1 MATLAEPPTVMSSST
16 SPMPT
21 VYEQDIDSFIN
32 LDQLTYTSAEQARP
46 KAILAS
52 QPSLPSSDFTAGDVR
67 SATFAANGHSPMT
80 FQGPSHQYEEHKQ
93 QTGLPPGALAQAM
106 NFNQMAGVTF
116 GNASPA
122 YQMNGDMFASSH
134 MKREDTSFDF
144 NNMSSRNPSEMDL
157 ESDGMGAIPYY
168 LSPNVSKNQFI
179 DPNALGGH
187 EVVSAGPST
196 QVGRMYPG
204 MHQQQAAMAKAAQQQ
219 QKQHEMLRQ
228 QQFQQQQQQSQP
240 PRAANPAVEER
251 ITRLLQQLRQSA
263 MGAIEDTPSPSASL
277 PQMAK
282 MKKDEQDMDEDER
295 LLASEEGKKLSS
307 KERRQLRNKVSA
319 RAFRSRRKEYIGQ
332 LESEVAA
339 RTNEAHELR
348 LQNRVL
354 YEENARLTDLAR
366 MLLSSPH
373 FSQFLDEMSV
383 NGVPTPNLPQ
393 SQSQVPQ
400 SQPQQQQQQQPP
412 QQQQQQQQQNKPQS
426 QPQPMGQPPM
436 QASIVRDPTPN
447 HSIPVPQNP
456 QVGMVMVPNQPM
468 DVSAMGLN
476 NSAWNTGIDMSYG
489 NTPVFAVLE
498 VPEGPALDTEM
509 LSGKSSTL
517 FRTCLPEVSSA
528 KDEIPMIERP
538 PNTKEET
545 NDSPVGVE
553 NPDIQFDESDPAF
566 ALFADSPAKASSS
579 DSPVEFPCT
588 IRSEKSSPAFE
599 LVVENESKATADRF
613 IVLCNTFRLVP
624 SPAGSSCFSRAA
636 SYLKSRHR
644 VYEGTS
650 GPPKLSVSRPFKAL
664 RTRDYRRDINPEAY
678 LLRAPKLVF
687 RRGKTY
693 VIYNP
698 ASHQDSGFDSTP
710 TSPVG
715 NKPMKFYYQVLTTPT
730 ADTPGTTV
738 VLHFPEKRYFFGQ
751 ISEGTQRACT
761 ERGVKLSYLTDI
773 FLTGRTEWANN
784 GGLIGVILTL
794 ADGLA
799 SAANALELTAREK
812 EAKGRGGQPVKQ
824 QAQQQDAQADRG
836 TLTIHGGRN
845 LTHTLATARRFV
857 FRKGMPVFTREY
869 DSESLSK
876 SGSQARTAD
885 PFEQPTWSD
894 RNIKVWAMPIRPSP
908 SQRSGR
914 ASPQVGPQSPR
925 KRSLD
930 EFQERHAD
938 KPALSQRTRD
948 QIMRQSVISDM
959 FNSSWRMDA
968 LVETPL
974 AEVKMPAV
982 MFVRDPETKDL
993 KPYHGPAP
1001 GSDKPLPDIKVL
1013 VRQPWPGAGVE
1024 KLPPTTRCDE
1034 AVSYIVRNHDL
1045 RGKFDPQKAKELN
1058 VRAGPNFARLTKGEN
1073 VLSEDG
1079 KTVTPDMVL
1088 GPPRLGKGLAII
1100 DLPTSDYVDDL
1111 VDRPEW
1117 NSASVTRGLEAFL
1130 WILGPGVGDHPRL
1143 REFVARMSH
1152 CKHTVSSTDYCPNYL
1167 ALSSVAGSSIRLAR
1181 LRGENY
1187 PVPVHDNKTL
1197 PQPGTPT
1204 SESETT
1210 KEMIRNSPFE
1220 PVKPG
1225 LVIDMEPK
1233 FELNRSEVVPL
1244 FNPAETVQRI
1254 PRSIEQRVTAIRR
1267 RVMNP
1272 QFQEKLAEFRKDLP
1286 GANVEIVTLG
1296 TGSSSPS
1303 KYRNVSSTL
1312 VNVPG
1317 VGSYLLDCGENT
1329 IGQLKRMYEPKKLQE
1344 VLQNLRLIWISHL
1357 HADHHLGTASVI
1369 KEWFRANYPNGVPG
1383 AGDVETD
1390 MRKILK
1396 EKRLFV
1402 VSEEM
1407 MIGWLEEYAGVE
1419 DYGFGKLVPLA
1430 AHPSYINPDSKNTTK
1445 FTYRHC
1451 RDDGSYPGWEADGS
1465 RPQTSTLDFND
1476 DSSPLAPLLRQA
1488 TGLADILTTRVSHCR
1503 GAMAVSLVFPDGFK
1517 LSFSGDCRPST
1528 NFATIGRDSTVLIHE
1543 ATFQDDMA
1551 VSAIA
1556 KKHSTTS
1563 EALEVGR
1570 MMQARTVVL
1579 THFSQRYQKV
1589 AHVDHGAGAGTAKPE
1604 PEPKPAP
1611 MTRVDLDV
1619 PDDEPEPAPEPVPS
1633 TLTVTPAENEN
1644 KPPLQAPVTAAF
1656 DYMRIRVGDIPIAQ
1670 AFAPAI
1676 EKLFDI
1682 LERASAVEANKQKK
1696 IREAADALA
1705 KEKKQKQKKKG
1716 AAGAEPLSSATPAA
1730 ATGEAMDI
1738 DQGRSVWSASESENG
1753 WGSND
1758 DEWMDRF
1765 WRGKHSRSRSHS
1777 RSKSASGR
1785 RSSPSIRTK
1794 SGDAV

>member
-1 MATLAEPPTVMSSST
+1 
-16 SPMPT
+16 
-21 VYEQDIDSFIN
+21 
-32 LDQLTYTSAEQARP
+32 
-46 KAILAS
+46 
-52 QPSLPSSDFTAGDVR
+52 
-67 SATFAANGHSPMT
+67 
-80 FQGPSHQYEEHKQ
+80 
-93 QTGLPPGALAQAM
+93 
-106 NFNQMAGVTF
+106 
-116 GNASPA
+116 
-122 YQMNGDMFASSH
+122 
-134 MKREDTSFDF
+134 
-144 NNMSSRNPSEMDL
+144 
-157 ESDGMGAIPYY
+157 
-168 LSPNVSKNQFI
+168 
-179 DPNALGGH
+179 
-187 EVVSAGPST
+187 
-196 QVGRMYPG
+196 
-204 MHQQQAAMAKAAQQQ
+204 
-219 QKQHEMLRQ
+219 
-228 QQFQQQQQQSQP
+228 
-240 PRAANPAVEER
+240 
-251 ITRLLQQLRQSA
+251 
-263 MGAIEDTPSPSASL
+263 
-277 PQMAK
+277 
-282 MKKDEQDMDEDER
+282 
-295 LLASEEGKKLSS
+295 
-307 KERRQLRNKVSA
+307 
-319 RAFRSRRKEYIGQ
+319 
-332 LESEVAA
+332 
-339 RTNEAHELR
+339 
-348 LQNRVL
+348 
-354 YEENARLTDLAR
+354 
-366 MLLSSPH
+366 
-373 FSQFLDEMSV
+373 
-383 NGVPTPNLPQ
+383 
-393 SQSQVPQ
+393 
-400 SQPQQQQQQQPP
+400 
-412 QQQQQQQQQNKPQS
+412 
-426 QPQPMGQPPM
+426 
-436 QASIVRDPTPN
+436 
-447 HSIPVPQNP
+447 
-456 QVGMVMVPNQPM
+456 
-468 DVSAMGLN
+468 
-476 NSAWNTGIDMSYG
+476 
-489 NTPVFAVLE
+489 
-498 VPEGPALDTEM
+498 
-509 LSGKSSTL
+509 
-517 FRTCLPEVSSA
+517 
-528 KDEIPMIERP
+528 
-538 PNTKEET
+538 
-545 NDSPVGVE
+545 
-553 NPDIQFDESDPAF
+553 
-566 ALFADSPAKASSS
+566 
-579 DSPVEFPCT
+579 
-588 IRSEKSSPAFE
+588 
-599 LVVENESKATADRF
+599 
-613 IVLCNTFRLVP
+613 
-624 SPAGSSCFSRAA
+624 
-636 SYLKSRHR
+636 
-644 VYEGTS
+644 
-650 GPPKLSVSRPFKAL
+650 
-664 RTRDYRRDINPEAY
+664 
-678 LLRAPKLVF
+678 
-687 RRGKTY
+687 
-693 VIYNP
+693 
-698 ASHQDSGFDSTP
+698 
-710 TSPVG
+710 
-715 NKPMKFYYQVLTTPT
+715 MKFYYQVLTTPT

-812 EAKGRGGQPVKQ
+812 EAKGRGGQHVKQ
-824 QAQQQDAQADRG
+824 QAQQQDGQADRG

-1390 MRKILK
+1390 MRKILQ

-1430 AHPSYINPDSKNTTK
+1430 AHPSYINSDSKNTTK

-1465 RPQTSTLDFND
+1465 RPQTSALDFND

-1551 VSAIA
+1551 VAAIA

-1716 AAGAEPLSSATPAA
+1716 AAGTEPLSSATPAA

>member
-1 MATLAEPPTVMSSST
+1 MIARCH
-16 SPMPT
+16 
-21 VYEQDIDSFIN
+21 SF
-32 LDQLTYTSAEQARP
+32 L
-46 KAILAS
+46 
-52 QPSLPSSDFTAGDVR
+52 
-67 SATFAANGHSPMT
+67 
-80 FQGPSHQYEEHKQ
+80 
-93 QTGLPPGALAQAM
+93 
-106 NFNQMAGVTF
+106 
-116 GNASPA
+116 
-122 YQMNGDMFASSH
+122 
-134 MKREDTSFDF
+134 
-144 NNMSSRNPSEMDL
+144 
-157 ESDGMGAIPYY
+157 
-168 LSPNVSKNQFI
+168 
-179 DPNALGGH
+179 
-187 EVVSAGPST
+187 
-196 QVGRMYPG
+196 
-204 MHQQQAAMAKAAQQQ
+204 
-219 QKQHEMLRQ
+219 
-228 QQFQQQQQQSQP
+228 
-240 PRAANPAVEER
+240 
-251 ITRLLQQLRQSA
+251 
-263 MGAIEDTPSPSASL
+263 
-277 PQMAK
+277 
-282 MKKDEQDMDEDER
+282 
-295 LLASEEGKKLSS
+295 
-307 KERRQLRNKVSA
+307 
-319 RAFRSRRKEYIGQ
+319 
-332 LESEVAA
+332 
-339 RTNEAHELR
+339 
-348 LQNRVL
+348 
-354 YEENARLTDLAR
+354 
-366 MLLSSPH
+366 
-373 FSQFLDEMSV
+373 
-383 NGVPTPNLPQ
+383 
-393 SQSQVPQ
+393 
-400 SQPQQQQQQQPP
+400 
-412 QQQQQQQQQNKPQS
+412 
-426 QPQPMGQPPM
+426 
-436 QASIVRDPTPN
+436 
-447 HSIPVPQNP
+447 
-456 QVGMVMVPNQPM
+456 
-468 DVSAMGLN
+468 
-476 NSAWNTGIDMSYG
+476 
-489 NTPVFAVLE
+489 
-498 VPEGPALDTEM
+498 
-509 LSGKSSTL
+509 
-517 FRTCLPEVSSA
+517 
-528 KDEIPMIERP
+528 
-538 PNTKEET
+538 
-545 NDSPVGVE
+545 
-553 NPDIQFDESDPAF
+553 
-566 ALFADSPAKASSS
+566 
-579 DSPVEFPCT
+579 
-588 IRSEKSSPAFE
+588 
-599 LVVENESKATADRF
+599 
-613 IVLCNTFRLVP
+613 
-624 SPAGSSCFSRAA
+624 RAA
-636 SYLKSRHR
+636 SYLKSRRR
-644 VYEGTS
+644 VYEGIS
-650 GPPKLSVSRPFKAL
+650 GPPKSSLSHQYFDRPLKAR
-664 RTRDYRRDINPEAY
+664 RTRDLRREINPDAY
-678 LLRAPKLVF
+678 LLRAPKLEF

-693 VIYNP
+693 ILYNP
-698 ASHQDSGFDSTP
+698 ALRQGSDFDSIP

-730 ADTPGTTV
+730 ADTPGTTL
-738 VLHFPEKRYFFGQ
+738 VLHFPDKRYFFGQ

-773 FLTGRTEWANN
+773 FLTGRTEWATN

-799 SAANALELTAREK
+799 SAASALELTAREK
-812 EAKGRGGQPVKQ
+812 EAKGRGGQNVKQ
-824 QAQQQDAQADRG
+824 QFQQQQDGQADRG

-857 FRKGMPVFTREY
+857 FRKGMPVFTKEY

-876 SGSQARTAD
+876 SGSPARAAD

-908 SQRSGR
+908 SQRSR
-914 ASPQVGPQSPR
+914 RTSPQARPQSPR

-930 EFQERHAD
+930 EFQERDAD
-938 KPALSQRTRD
+938 KPALDKRAQD
-948 QIMRQSVISDM
+948 HIMRQSVISDM

-974 AEVKMPAV
+974 AEVKMPAI
-982 MFVRDPETKDL
+982 MFIRDPETKDL
-993 KPYHGPAP
+993 KPYNGPAP

-1013 VRQPWPGAGVE
+1013 VRQPWPGASVE

-1045 RGKFDPQKAKELN
+1045 RGKFDPQKAKDLN

-1117 NSASVTRGLEAFL
+1117 NSAAVTTGLEAFL

-1204 SESETT
+1204 CESETT

-1220 PVKPG
+1220 PINPG
-1225 LVIDMEPK
+1225 LVINMEPK

-1244 FNPAETVQRI
+1244 FNPAETVQTI

-1267 RVMNP
+1267 RVMKP

-1369 KEWFRANYPNGVPG
+1369 REWFRANYPNGVPR
-1383 AGDVETD
+1383 AGSVETD
-1390 MRKILK
+1390 IRKILQD
-1396 EKRLFV
+1396 KRLFV

-1430 AHPSYINPDSKNTTK
+1430 AHPSYVNGDLQIKTK

-1451 RDDGSYPGWEADGS
+1451 RDDGSYPGYEADGS

-1476 DSSPLAPLLRQA
+1476 DSSPVTPLLRQA
-1488 TGLADILTTRVSHCR
+1488 TGLADILTTKVSHCR

-1517 LSFSGDCRPST
+1517 LSFSGDCRPSA

-1551 VSAIA
+1551 VSAVA

-1589 AHVDHGAGAGTAKPE
+1589 AHVDPGASPTE
-1604 PEPKPAP
+1604 PDPQPRPAP
-1611 MTRVDLDV
+1611 MAREDLDV
-1619 PDDEPEPAPEPVPS
+1619 PDHEPEPAHEPS
-1633 TLTVTPAENEN
+1633 TLTVTEN
-1644 KPPLQAPVTAAF
+1644 KLPLKAPVTAAF

-1670 AFAPAI
+1670 AFAPAV

-1705 KEKKQKQKKKG
+1705 KEKKQMKRKG
-1716 AAGAEPLSSATPAA
+1716 ASEPEPASASALAAGEVID
-1730 ATGEAMDI
+1730 M
-1738 DQGRSVWSASESENG
+1738 DQGRSVWSASESESG
-1753 WGSND
+1753 WGSSD

-1765 WRGKHSRSRSHS
+1765 WRGKHSRSRSQS
-1777 RSKSASGR
+1777 WNKGRGGR

-1794 SGDAV
+1794 SSDAA

>member
-1 MATLAEPPTVMSSST
+1 MIA
-16 SPMPT
+16 
-21 VYEQDIDSFIN
+21 QCHSF
-32 LDQLTYTSAEQARP
+32 L
-46 KAILAS
+46 
-52 QPSLPSSDFTAGDVR
+52 
-67 SATFAANGHSPMT
+67 
-80 FQGPSHQYEEHKQ
+80 
-93 QTGLPPGALAQAM
+93 
-106 NFNQMAGVTF
+106 
-116 GNASPA
+116 
-122 YQMNGDMFASSH
+122 
-134 MKREDTSFDF
+134 
-144 NNMSSRNPSEMDL
+144 
-157 ESDGMGAIPYY
+157 
-168 LSPNVSKNQFI
+168 
-179 DPNALGGH
+179 
-187 EVVSAGPST
+187 
-196 QVGRMYPG
+196 
-204 MHQQQAAMAKAAQQQ
+204 
-219 QKQHEMLRQ
+219 
-228 QQFQQQQQQSQP
+228 
-240 PRAANPAVEER
+240 
-251 ITRLLQQLRQSA
+251 
-263 MGAIEDTPSPSASL
+263 
-277 PQMAK
+277 
-282 MKKDEQDMDEDER
+282 
-295 LLASEEGKKLSS
+295 
-307 KERRQLRNKVSA
+307 
-319 RAFRSRRKEYIGQ
+319 
-332 LESEVAA
+332 
-339 RTNEAHELR
+339 
-348 LQNRVL
+348 
-354 YEENARLTDLAR
+354 
-366 MLLSSPH
+366 
-373 FSQFLDEMSV
+373 
-383 NGVPTPNLPQ
+383 
-393 SQSQVPQ
+393 
-400 SQPQQQQQQQPP
+400 
-412 QQQQQQQQQNKPQS
+412 
-426 QPQPMGQPPM
+426 
-436 QASIVRDPTPN
+436 
-447 HSIPVPQNP
+447 
-456 QVGMVMVPNQPM
+456 
-468 DVSAMGLN
+468 
-476 NSAWNTGIDMSYG
+476 
-489 NTPVFAVLE
+489 
-498 VPEGPALDTEM
+498 
-509 LSGKSSTL
+509 
-517 FRTCLPEVSSA
+517 
-528 KDEIPMIERP
+528 
-538 PNTKEET
+538 
-545 NDSPVGVE
+545 
-553 NPDIQFDESDPAF
+553 
-566 ALFADSPAKASSS
+566 
-579 DSPVEFPCT
+579 
-588 IRSEKSSPAFE
+588 
-599 LVVENESKATADRF
+599 
-613 IVLCNTFRLVP
+613 
-624 SPAGSSCFSRAA
+624 RAA
-636 SYLKSRHR
+636 SYLKSRRR
-644 VYEGTS
+644 VYESIS
-650 GPPKLSVSRPFKAL
+650 GPPKSPVSHQYFDRPLKAR
-664 RTRDYRRDINPEAY
+664 RTRDLRREINPDAY
-678 LLRAPKLVF
+678 LLRAPKLEF

-693 VIYNP
+693 ILYNP
-698 ASHQDSGFDSTP
+698 ATRQDSGFVSIP

-738 VLHFPEKRYFFGQ
+738 VLHFPDKRYFFGQ

-799 SAANALELTAREK
+799 SAASALELTAREK
-812 EAKGRGGQPVKQ
+812 EAKGRGGPHVKQ
-824 QAQQQDAQADRG
+824 QSQQQQQDGQADRG

-869 DSESLSK
+869 DSETLSK
-876 SGSQARTAD
+876 SGSQARAAD

-908 SQRSGR
+908 SQRSR
-914 ASPQVGPQSPR
+914 RTSPQAGPQSPR

-930 EFQERHAD
+930 EFQERDAD
-938 KPALSQRTRD
+938 KPALDQRAQD
-948 QIMRQSVISDM
+948 HIMRQSVISDM

-974 AEVKMPAV
+974 AEVRMPAI
-982 MFVRDPETKDL
+982 MFIRDPETKDL
-993 KPYHGPAP
+993 KPYNGPAP

-1013 VRQPWPGAGVE
+1013 VRQPWPGASVE

-1045 RGKFDPQKAKELN
+1045 RGKFDPQKAKELK

-1079 KTVTPDMVL
+1079 ETVTPDMVL
-1088 GPPRLGKGLAII
+1088 GPTRLGKGLAII

-1117 NSASVTRGLEAFL
+1117 NSAAVTTGLEAFL

-1204 SESETT
+1204 CESETT

-1220 PVKPG
+1220 PIKPG

-1244 FNPAETVQRI
+1244 FNPAETVQKI

-1267 RVMNP
+1267 RVMKP
-1272 QFQEKLAEFRKDLP
+1272 QFQEELAEFRKDLP

-1344 VLQNLRLIWISHL
+1344 VLRNLRLIWISHL

-1369 KEWFRANYPNGVPG
+1369 KEWFRANYPNGVPRTSG
-1383 AGDVETD
+1383 VETD
-1390 MRKILK
+1390 IRKILQD
-1396 EKRLFV
+1396 KRLFV

-1430 AHPSYINPDSKNTTK
+1430 AHPSYVNGDFKTK

-1451 RDDGSYPGWEADGS
+1451 RDDGSYPGFEADGS

-1476 DSSPLAPLLRQA
+1476 DSSPVTPLLRQA

-1517 LSFSGDCRPST
+1517 LSFSGDCRPSA

-1589 AHVDHGAGAGTAKPE
+1589 AHVDHGAGPAKPD
-1604 PEPKPAP
+1604 PQLKPAP
-1611 MTRVDLDV
+1611 MVREDLDV
-1619 PDDEPEPAPEPVPS
+1619 PDDEPEPAAEPS
-1633 TLTVTPAENEN
+1633 TLTVTEN
-1644 KPPLQAPVTAAF
+1644 KPPLKAPVTAAF

-1670 AFAPAI
+1670 AFAPAV

-1682 LERASAVEANKQKK
+1682 LERASAVEANRQKK

-1705 KEKKQKQKKKG
+1705 KEQKKQKNKKKG
-1716 AAGAEPLSSATPAA
+1716 APQPEPASASAPAA
-1730 ATGEAMDI
+1730 GEAMDI
-1738 DQGRSVWSASESENG
+1738 DQGRSVWSASESESG
-1753 WGSND
+1753 WGSSD

-1765 WRGKHSRSRSHS
+1765 WRGKHNRSRSQS
-1777 RSKSASGR
+1777 RSMGRGGR
-1785 RSSPSIRTK
+1785 RSSPSMRTK

>member
-1 MATLAEPPTVMSSST
+1 
-16 SPMPT
+16 
-21 VYEQDIDSFIN
+21 
-32 LDQLTYTSAEQARP
+32 
-46 KAILAS
+46 
-52 QPSLPSSDFTAGDVR
+52 
-67 SATFAANGHSPMT
+67 
-80 FQGPSHQYEEHKQ
+80 
-93 QTGLPPGALAQAM
+93 
-106 NFNQMAGVTF
+106 
-116 GNASPA
+116 
-122 YQMNGDMFASSH
+122 
-134 MKREDTSFDF
+134 
-144 NNMSSRNPSEMDL
+144 
-157 ESDGMGAIPYY
+157 
-168 LSPNVSKNQFI
+168 
-179 DPNALGGH
+179 
-187 EVVSAGPST
+187 
-196 QVGRMYPG
+196 
-204 MHQQQAAMAKAAQQQ
+204 
-219 QKQHEMLRQ
+219 
-228 QQFQQQQQQSQP
+228 
-240 PRAANPAVEER
+240 
-251 ITRLLQQLRQSA
+251 
-263 MGAIEDTPSPSASL
+263 
-277 PQMAK
+277 
-282 MKKDEQDMDEDER
+282 
-295 LLASEEGKKLSS
+295 
-307 KERRQLRNKVSA
+307 
-319 RAFRSRRKEYIGQ
+319 
-332 LESEVAA
+332 
-339 RTNEAHELR
+339 
-348 LQNRVL
+348 
-354 YEENARLTDLAR
+354 
-366 MLLSSPH
+366 
-373 FSQFLDEMSV
+373 
-383 NGVPTPNLPQ
+383 
-393 SQSQVPQ
+393 
-400 SQPQQQQQQQPP
+400 
-412 QQQQQQQQQNKPQS
+412 
-426 QPQPMGQPPM
+426 
-436 QASIVRDPTPN
+436 
-447 HSIPVPQNP
+447 
-456 QVGMVMVPNQPM
+456 
-468 DVSAMGLN
+468 
-476 NSAWNTGIDMSYG
+476 
-489 NTPVFAVLE
+489 
-498 VPEGPALDTEM
+498 
-509 LSGKSSTL
+509 
-517 FRTCLPEVSSA
+517 
-528 KDEIPMIERP
+528 
-538 PNTKEET
+538 
-545 NDSPVGVE
+545 
-553 NPDIQFDESDPAF
+553 
-566 ALFADSPAKASSS
+566 
-579 DSPVEFPCT
+579 
-588 IRSEKSSPAFE
+588 
-599 LVVENESKATADRF
+599 
-613 IVLCNTFRLVP
+613 
-624 SPAGSSCFSRAA
+624 
-636 SYLKSRHR
+636 
-644 VYEGTS
+644 
-650 GPPKLSVSRPFKAL
+650 
-664 RTRDYRRDINPEAY
+664 
-678 LLRAPKLVF
+678 
-687 RRGKTY
+687 
-693 VIYNP
+693 
-698 ASHQDSGFDSTP
+698 
-710 TSPVG
+710 
-715 NKPMKFYYQVLTTPT
+715 MKFYYQVLTTPT

-738 VLHFPEKRYFFGQ
+738 VLHFPDKRYFFGQ

-812 EAKGRGGQPVKQ
+812 EAKGRGGQHVKQ
-824 QAQQQDAQADRG
+824 QSQQQDGQADRG

-869 DSESLSK
+869 DSEGLSK
-876 SGSQARTAD
+876 AGSQARAAD

-894 RNIKVWAMPIRPSP
+894 RNIKVWAIPIRPSP
-908 SQRSGR
+908 SQRSR
-914 ASPQVGPQSPR
+914 RTSPQAGPQSPR

-930 EFQERHAD
+930 EFQERDAD
-938 KPALSQRTRD
+938 KPALDQRARD

-1013 VRQPWPGAGVE
+1013 VRQPWPGASVE

-1058 VRAGPNFARLTKGEN
+1058 VRAGPNYARLTKGEN

-1117 NSASVTRGLEAFL
+1117 NSASVTTGLEAFL

-1204 SESETT
+1204 CESETT

-1220 PVKPG
+1220 PIKPG
-1225 LVIDMEPK
+1225 L
-1233 FELNRSEVVPL
+1233 FELNRSEV
-1244 FNPAETVQRI
+1244 TVQKI

-1267 RVMNP
+1267 RR
-1272 QFQEKLAEFRKDLP
+1272 LAEFRNGLP

-1296 TGSSSPS
+1296 TGSSSP
-1303 KYRNVSSTL
+1303 TL
-1312 VNVPG
+1312 INVPG

-1329 IGQLKRMYEPKKLQE
+1329 IGQLRRMYEPKKLQE

-1369 KEWFRANYPNGVPG
+1369 KEWFRANYPNGVPR
-1383 AGDVETD
+1383 AGNFETD
-1390 MRKILK
+1390 MRKILQ

-1430 AHPSYINPDSKNTTK
+1430 AHPSYINPDTKIKTK

-1451 RDDGSYPGWEADGS
+1451 RDDGSYLGWEADGS
-1465 RPQTSTLDFND
+1465 RPQTTTLDFND
-1476 DSSPLAPLLRQA
+1476 DSSPLTPLLRQA

-1517 LSFSGDCRPST
+1517 LSFSGDCRPSA

-1551 VSAIA
+1551 VSAVA

-1589 AHVDHGAGAGTAKPE
+1589 AH
-1604 PEPKPAP
+1604 
-1611 MTRVDLDV
+1611 DLDV
-1619 PDDEPEPAPEPVPS
+1619 PDDEPAPEPEPS
-1633 TLTVTPAENEN
+1633 TLAVTPAEN

-1716 AAGAEPLSSATPAA
+1716 APGPEPAPSATPAA
-1730 ATGEAMDI
+1730 GEAMDI
-1738 DQGRSVWSASESENG
+1738 DQGRSVWSASESESG

-1758 DEWMDRF
+1758 EEWMDRF
-1765 WRGKHSRSRSHS
+1765 WRGKRSRSRSHS
-1777 RSKSASGR
+1777 RSKSRGGR
-1785 RSSPSIRTK
+1785 HSSPSIRTK
-1794 SGDAV
+1794 SDDAV